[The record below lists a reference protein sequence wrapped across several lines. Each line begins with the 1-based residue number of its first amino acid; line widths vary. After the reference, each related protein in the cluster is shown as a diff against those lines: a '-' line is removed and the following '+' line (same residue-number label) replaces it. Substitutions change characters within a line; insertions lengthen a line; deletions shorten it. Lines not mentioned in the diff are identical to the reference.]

1 MTTQNKL
8 TLLPSILKNDIRAT
22 IKLLAVLLF
31 AIISITAFIFYDI
44 CSNDTFSTTYSPS
57 GKFKAVVTE
66 RDCGATTSYNY
77 ILTVGKHDQSLFL
90 TKAAWVYGALRNEKE
105 RGVDIHWASES
116 EVLVRF
122 HSSKLQKIEQTP
134 VVIGDKHIKVTF
146 IEGYL
151 PSTP

>member
-1 MTTQNKL
+1 MTKSDAL
-8 TLLPSILKNDIRAT
+8 AT

-31 AIISITAFIFYDI
+31 SILSTTAFLFIDI

-57 GKFKAVVTE
+57 GKLKAVVTE

-77 ILTVGKHDQSLFL
+77 ILTIGKHDQSFFL

-105 RGVDIHWASES
+105 RGVALQWASES

-122 HSSKLQKIEQTP
+122 HSSKLQKIEQNP
-134 VVIGDKHIKVTF
+134 VVIGDERIKVTF
-146 IEGYL
+146 IEGDLL
-151 PSTP
+151 PTP